1 MNIDTERLI
10 EEAVKYMEDENDLRW
25 SVGMALQELYWTQG
39 WAEIQ
44 ERLRQL
50 YLDKFKEINR
60 TSS

>member
-1 MNIDTERLI
+1 MKIDIDKLI
-10 EEAVKYMEDENDLRW
+10 EEAVEHMEDENDLRW

-50 YLDKFKEINR
+50 YFDKFKEINR

>member
-1 MNIDTERLI
+1 MKIDIDKLI
-10 EEAVKYMEDENDLRW
+10 EEAVQHMEDENDLRW

-50 YLDKFKEINR
+50 YLDKVKSN
-60 TSS
+60 TYS